1 MLEFRKRQHQ
11 KMISMEKLLKLA
23 HGSKNCNKVVYLIL
37 TRKEVITILP
47 SLLFYVCDAWNVCL
61 D

>member
-47 SLLFYVCDAWNVCL
+47 SLLFYVCDA
-61 D
+61 